1 MVVTLK
7 DVAKEADV
15 SPATV
20 SYALRGGQYVSQDTM
35 EKVQRAVKKLGYTTN
50 QTARN
55 LRNGRT
61 GVLEVGVHE
70 LDIPYFYSRMAEAMV
85 QRIEKS
91 GYKALVVQTGAN
103 VKTVREAVS
112 RLADQPCD
120 GLITNAGGMN
130 SAELKRLGMGKHV
143 VLVDDFSQRLVLD
156 TVIISGEE
164 GLRLSTKHLIERGCT
179 NIAYVG
185 GAYAPLAELDPTNS
199 GDLRKRGYATA
210 LSEGG
215 LEYRVENMY
224 DAAWTVEPGREAAWR
239 ILKDGMPYDGIVCAA
254 DSLALG
260 LIRGF
265 ADKGIRV
272 PDAVKVSAFD
282 GISVGNYMVPSLT
295 TVSVDIEDMAAK
307 AVDMLKSRVEGSY
320 DGPPRREEARLEL
333 LVRESSR

>member
-7 DVAKEADV
+7 DVAQEANV

-20 SYALRGGQYVSQDTM
+20 SYALRGGQYVSKDTM
-35 EKVQRAVKKLGYTTN
+35 AKVQKAVKKLGYTTN
-50 QTARN
+50 QAARN

-85 QRIEKS
+85 QRIERS

-103 VKTVREAVS
+103 VRTVREAVS

-120 GLITNAGGMN
+120 GLITNAGGMS

-143 VLVDDFSQRLVLD
+143 VLIDDFSEKLVLD
-156 TVIISGEE
+156 TVLVSGEE

-185 GAYAPLAELDPTNS
+185 GSYMPIAELDPANS
-199 GDLRKRGYATA
+199 GDLRKRGYASA
-210 LSEGG
+210 LVEAG
-215 LEYRVENMY
+215 LEYRPENMY
-224 DAAWTVEPGREAAWR
+224 DAIWMVEPGRDAAGR
-239 ILKDGMPYDGIVCAA
+239 IIKDGMPYDGIVCAT

-282 GISVGNYMVPSLT
+282 GISVGNYMVPTLT
-295 TVSVDIEDMAAK
+295 TVAVDIEDMAAK
-307 AVDMLKSRVEGSY
+307 AVDMLISRVEGTYNSA
-320 DGPPRREEARLEL
+320 PRREFVNLEL
-333 LVRESSR
+333 IVRESSR